1 MSAIV
6 VGGRGAVKQCGS
18 AGRTTMVLGAT
29 EIVVPSAARR
39 CSRRMTCNDSPAV
52 TTADPMIS
60 YMRGDWKRN
69 IA

>member
-1 MSAIV
+1 
-6 VGGRGAVKQCGS
+6 
-18 AGRTTMVLGAT
+18 MVLGAT